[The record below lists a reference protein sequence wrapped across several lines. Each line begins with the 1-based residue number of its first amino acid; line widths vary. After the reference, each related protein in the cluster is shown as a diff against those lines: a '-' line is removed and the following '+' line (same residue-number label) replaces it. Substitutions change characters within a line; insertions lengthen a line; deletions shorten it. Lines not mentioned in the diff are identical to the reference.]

1 MSSPAVQLTDAQEE
15 RLHFVDREVDEAMQE
30 LERWLRNAPPDR
42 PATALMTDEERVA
55 YGATRSRLRA
65 LNAEREALRA
75 QLFAER
81 SEELRRQ
88 HLAAMVADQ
97 ELGRAAAAR
106 ASRNHHTS
114 GGIIGAVK
122 RLLGRQ

>member
-1 MSSPAVQLTDAQEE
+1 MSSPAVHLTDAQEE
-15 RLHFVDREVDEAMQE
+15 RLQFVDREVDEAMQE
-30 LERWLRNAPPDR
+30 LERWLSHAPRDQ
-42 PATALMTDEERVA
+42 PATAYMTDEERA
-55 YGATRSRLRA
+55 RYDASRARLRA

-81 SEELRRQ
+81 TEELRRK

-106 ASRNHHTS
+106 ASKRHHSS
-114 GGIIGAVK
+114 GGFAGALK

>member
-1 MSSPAVQLTDAQEE
+1 MSSPAIHLTDDQEE

-30 LERWLRNAPPDR
+30 LERWLRKAPPDR
-42 PATALMTDEERVA
+42 PAIAVMTDDERA
-55 YGATRSRLRA
+55 RYDATRARLRA
-65 LNAEREALRA
+65 LNTERESLRA

-81 SEELRRQ
+81 TEQLRRE

-106 ASRNHHTS
+106 ASRNQRPS
-114 GGIIGAVK
+114 GGIAGAVK